1 MHFSSW
7 LFARAVWPWLAA
19 LIVLSLAWTAY
30 VMYENFQHWQA
41 TDVIDP
47 MGNKIRNG
55 ILGVAAMLA
64 LSYAV
69 VWGSASFGKTAERV
83 ANPTAA
89 HARISSSQ
97 TEPAS
102 AILTALGAKYVLEV
116 RSLGLVVNRDAD
128 DEIWQKIEKRADN
141 FTSILSQNADDYA
154 NSRDLRFSRYEQA
167 SGFTFREAAGRAVEY
182 WPIPAIIWGPPRHP
196 ENSYRAAAD
205 ISGNR
210 QQAGLGVHLFLW
222 ADDANTTD
230 GAAMIAKVFDFFDR
244 HPDVP
249 AALIFCED
257 SDVHRFLVGPK
268 GLSPEGGVV
277 PTVPDS
283 LVGILVS
290 RSDRVDK
297 LIRPFAVNQSAA
309 VNKETTQYDVTRL
322 WNYYWAQSHDRTPN
336 GFRAVYMN
344 EMKAQGY
351 EYVSPVNTMRA
362 EWWQRHLPEFWK
374 QISNRGPGEFKPS
387 PYLPV
392 RWTTWQ
398 VAQFD
403 KAPLIGY
410 LHRPIDVKLT
420 KHDGKPLSQR
430 EQVAALKAGWQAAVD
445 TLEPAIAPK
454 RVFYDTTS
462 DRRWVIPITQALLQV
477 GEHAPDL
484 DDVNQGFDIG
494 RRIANTGVSSPM
506 VQLALGL
513 IAGYQEGGAS
523 ATINLRPNG
532 DANIIMV
539 SPPDVATKAAWLE
552 QHGGHNPF

>member
-182 WPIPAIIWGPPRHP
+182 WPGIGSP
-196 ENSYRAAAD
+196 
-205 ISGNR
+205 
-210 QQAGLGVHLFLW
+210 LG
-222 ADDANTTD
+222 
-230 GAAMIAKVFDFFDR
+230 
-244 HPDVP
+244 
-249 AALIFCED
+249 
-257 SDVHRFLVGPK
+257 
-268 GLSPEGGVV
+268 
-277 PTVPDS
+277 
-283 LVGILVS
+283 
-290 RSDRVDK
+290 
-297 LIRPFAVNQSAA
+297 
-309 VNKETTQYDVTRL
+309 
-322 WNYYWAQSHDRTPN
+322 
-336 GFRAVYMN
+336 
-344 EMKAQGY
+344 
-351 EYVSPVNTMRA
+351 
-362 EWWQRHLPEFWK
+362 
-374 QISNRGPGEFKPS
+374 
-387 PYLPV
+387 
-392 RWTTWQ
+392 
-398 VAQFD
+398 
-403 KAPLIGY
+403 
-410 LHRPIDVKLT
+410 LT
-420 KHDGKPLSQR
+420 KCECTAPSWAARRFITSPNASQ
-430 EQVAALKAGWQAAVD
+430 L
-445 TLEPAIAPK
+445 PA
-454 RVFYDTTS
+454 
-462 DRRWVIPITQALLQV
+462 
-477 GEHAPDL
+477 
-484 DDVNQGFDIG
+484 
-494 RRIANTGVSSPM
+494 
-506 VQLALGL
+506 
-513 IAGYQEGGAS
+513 
-523 ATINLRPNG
+523 
-532 DANIIMV
+532 
-539 SPPDVATKAAWLE
+539 
-552 QHGGHNPF
+552 